1 MPQNRQNLAHCVRRP
16 PLICQRLTDTM
27 PVTKTANSTSRST
40 RAGHG
45 QPSAARGK
53 KNALPLSAAAQVEAV
68 ESVAVDRV
76 DAGFL
81 ESLVGYN
88 VRRASLSL
96 VGVFMECMVRF
107 DLKIV
112 EFSVLSLVGGN
123 PGITSRQL
131 CQQLDMLPPNMV
143 GMIDALSARGLLERR
158 PHPRDGRAT
167 GLYLTVQGRELLDAA
182 EPELKSSEQSA
193 VSHLSAAEQIQLL
206 QLLQKLYR

>member
-1 MPQNRQNLAHCVRRP
+1 
-16 PLICQRLTDTM
+16 M
-27 PVTKTANSTSRST
+27 PVTKTATASSTTT
-40 RAGHG
+40 RASHVA
-45 QPSAARGK
+45 SGK
-53 KNALPLSAAAQVEAV
+53 KAAVAAAVPAKTI

-76 DAGFL
+76 NAGFL

-96 VGVFMECMVRF
+96 VGVFMECMERF

-167 GLYLTVQGRELLDAA
+167 GLYLTLQGRGLLDAA
-182 EPELKSSEQSA
+182 EPELKASEQAA
-193 VSHLSAAEQIQLL
+193 VSHLSGAEQTQLL
-206 QLLQKLYR
+206 LLLQKLYR